1 MRRTRIAVLSALVG
15 AVLVALPL
23 PAQAQHRAVTVAA
36 DPFDQ
41 VARRTAKGEPV
52 YRDTNGDG
60 VIRPDRSRGV
70 GLSKA
75 MTVDGADEV
84 VLLDTD
90 SASTA
95 SSRDGTAAPAGV
107 LADCVRKYG
116 TRAAEAY
123 WWSDTGIKY
132 TFRWVF
138 AVDYQDFGC
147 NGYTSHDDSRYAAQ
161 LIAKRLDQPTG
172 AYFDNNAAVWGHYEY
187 YWDCYPGGAQN
198 FCGATFAYRDWGRS
212 AYQSDG
218 SLVYLGT
225 WHDITSERWYFSRSN
240 YLRAVF
246 TAVSPDHTT
255 NVYRGCSAP
264 TGENGGTA
272 THFTAC

>member
-23 PAQAQHRAVTVAA
+23 PAQAQHRAITVAA

-116 TRAAEAY
+116 TR
-123 WWSDTGIKY
+123 
-132 TFRWVF
+132 R
-138 AVDYQDFGC
+138 
-147 NGYTSHDDSRYAAQ
+147 
-161 LIAKRLDQPTG
+161 
-172 AYFDNNAAVWGHYEY
+172 
-187 YWDCYPGGAQN
+187 
-198 FCGATFAYRDWGRS
+198 
-212 AYQSDG
+212 SDG
-218 SLVYLGT
+218 SSPST
-225 WHDITSERWYFSRSN
+225 IKTSVATGIPLTTIAATQRS
-240 YLRAVF
+240 
-246 TAVSPDHTT
+246 
-255 NVYRGCSAP
+255 
-264 TGENGGTA
+264 
-272 THFTAC
+272 